1 MKFKNYVEQDA
12 RIGWKTKAAGVTVLT
27 IALGLSAVPIAASAT
42 NTYYADM
49 LASSRG
55 QVRQTTKPLNIRGA
69 QGSAATNTYQF
80 HLTNTAGA
88 GWLIAGASSQKG
100 GGLGFVHAPYSPGY
114 SNCWWDNAQANTQG
128 KIGLSCYA
136 IS

>member
-1 MKFKNYVEQDA
+1 MKFENYVERNA
-12 RIGWKTKAAGVTVLT
+12 RLGWKAKAAGIAVLSVT
-27 IALGLSAVPIAASAT
+27 LGGMAVPVA
-42 NTYYADM
+42 
-49 LASSRG
+49 
-55 QVRQTTKPLNIRGA
+55 
-69 QGSAATNTYQF
+69 
-80 HLTNTAGA
+80 
-88 GWLIAGASSQKG
+88 WLIAGASSQKG

>member
-1 MKFKNYVEQDA
+1 MTFKNYVEQDA
-12 RIGWKTKAAGVTVLT
+12 GIGWKTKAAGVTVLT
-27 IALGLSAVPIAASAT
+27 IALGLSAVPIAAS
-42 NTYYADM
+42 
-49 LASSRG
+49 
-55 QVRQTTKPLNIRGA
+55 
-69 QGSAATNTYQF
+69 ATNTYQF